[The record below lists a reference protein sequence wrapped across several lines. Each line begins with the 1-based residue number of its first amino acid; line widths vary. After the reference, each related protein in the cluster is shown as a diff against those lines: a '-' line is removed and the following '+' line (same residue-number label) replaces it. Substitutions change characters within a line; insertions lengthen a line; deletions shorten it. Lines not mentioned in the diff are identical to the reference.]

1 MEDKCVLCGQRPR
14 RQNSTLCA
22 VCAKRPW
29 MEQIRGLMAYLGSQP
44 KMLYRE
50 DKRNG

>member
-1 MEDKCVLCGQRPR
+1 MSDKCVICGQRPKR
-14 RQNSTLCA
+14 RNSSLCA
-22 VCAKRPW
+22 ICFKRPW
-29 MEQIRGLMAYLGSQP
+29 LEQIAGLMAYLGSQP